1 MITILA
7 DTSAL
12 ISLEI
17 KGLVSQASKL
27 VRFIIS
33 TAVYDELRGIA
44 KFEDVHGRSA
54 KDLLRL
60 IEDGCIAVK
69 SVSLLP
75 EHLNNIDIGE
85 AEILSL
91 AGTCKCDY
99 VITDDARALP
109 YMKSVAE
116 VKVLT
121 SVFVIRLLYDAGVL
135 SREDALNSIKEIA
148 ASRDWYGGVLEV
160 IACEYFDEKLDNP
173 M

>member
-1 MITILA
+1 VITILA

-33 TAVYDELRGIA
+33 TAVYDELSGIA

-69 SVSLLP
+69 SVSPLP

-99 VITDDARALP
+99 VITDDVRALP

-116 VKVLT
+116 VRVLT
-121 SVFVIRLLYDAGVL
+121 SVFVIRLLYDTGVL
-135 SREDALNSIKEIA
+135 SRKDALNSIKEIA

-160 IACEYFDEKLDNP
+160 IACEYFDEKSDKP
-173 M
+173 V

>member
-1 MITILA
+1 M
-7 DTSAL
+7 

-17 KGLVSQASKL
+17 KGFVSQASKL

-33 TAVYDELRGIA
+33 TAVYDELSGIA
-44 KFEDVHGRSA
+44 KFKDVHGRSA

-99 VITDDARALP
+99 VITDDVRALP

-121 SVFVIRLLYDAGVL
+121 SVFVIRLLHGAGVL

-160 IACEYFDEKLDNP
+160 IAYEYFDEKLDNNV
-173 M
+173 

>member
-1 MITILA
+1 MIIILA

-12 ISLEI
+12 VSLEI
-17 KGLVSQASKL
+17 KGLVSQALKL
-27 VRFIIS
+27 VQFIIS
-33 TAVYDELRGIA
+33 KAVYDELCGIA

-60 IEDGCIAVK
+60 VEDGVIAVK
-69 SVSLLP
+69 SVFLIP

-99 VITDDARALP
+99 VITDDVRALP

-121 SVFVIRLLYDAGVL
+121 SAFVIRLLYDAGVL
-135 SREDALNSIKEIA
+135 SREDALSSIKEIA

>member
-27 VRFIIS
+27 IRFIIS
-33 TAVYDELRGIA
+33 KAVYGELGGIA

-60 IEDGCIAVK
+60 IEDGIITVK
-69 SVSLLP
+69 SVSLIQ

-85 AEILSL
+85 AEILSV
-91 AGTCKCDY
+91 AGACRCDY
-99 VITDDARALP
+99 VITDDVRALP

-121 SVFVIRLLYDAGVL
+121 SAFVIRLLYDVGIL
-135 SREDALNSIKEIA
+135 SREDALNSIEEIA
-148 ASRDWYGGVLEV
+148 SSRDWYGGVLEV
-160 IACEYFDEKLDNP
+160 IACEYFDGELDNP
-173 M
+173 V